1 MQEDQRTTLSEL
13 LRYIADSL
21 DISESHYRRAEERY
35 QAIGRWLE
43 RDESIIASVASIVY
57 PQGSFRLGTVIKP
70 ITDAEEYDID
80 LVCELSLTKDQIS
93 QKQLKDWVGHEI
105 KSYARAN
112 SMKSPAEESRRC
124 WRLNYADEAKFHM
137 DVLPS
142 IPDGDAFRA
151 LLESRALSNDWVDHA
166 IAITDNTLP
175 NYDRLDNDWP
185 RSNPKGYAVWFKAC
199 MKAQFDAQLILLAE
213 SIKAEVEDVPE
224 YKVKTPLQRAVQILK
239 RHRDIM
245 FVDDQ
250 DDKPISIIITTL
262 AAHAYDSESDLLEAL
277 INIVSNMP
285 HYIQTRDG
293 TAWIPNPVDPLENF
307 ADKWQEYPTREK
319 NFRKWLREVR
329 NDLDEALQAE
339 GIKAVG
345 ESLESHLG
353 ERAVNEALNH
363 FPIAGELKTINLVPG
378 SLRTSGRFDVPHRK
392 KPRWPVSEHG
402 QVTIIGRADHKG
414 YRQKRIRNESTW
426 SKHWSLQFEAKTD
439 IEPPY
444 EVHWQ
449 VVNTGQEARAANGL
463 RGGFYECNTGK
474 GSHTRKESTLYKG
487 MHWIECFIV
496 KNGTCV
502 ARSGE
507 LVINIE

>member
-21 DISESHYRRAEERY
+21 DISESHYKRAEERY
-35 QAIGRWLE
+35 QAIGRWLG

-80 LVCELSLTKDQIS
+80 LVCELSLTKDQMS
-93 QKQLKDWVGHEI
+93 QKQLKDWVGREI
-105 KSYARAN
+105 KSYARVN

-137 DVLPS
+137 DILPS
-142 IPDGDAFRA
+142 IPDGHAFRI
-151 LLESRALSNDWVDHA
+151 LLESRGLSNDWADHA

-199 MKAQFDAQLILLAE
+199 MKAPFDAQRMLLAE

-224 YKVKTPLQRAVQILK
+224 YKVKTSLQRAVQILK

-293 TAWIPNPVDPLENF
+293 TAWVPNPVDPLDNF
-307 ADKWQEYPTREK
+307 ADKWQEYPRREE
-319 NFRKWLREVR
+319 NFRNWLQQVR
-329 NDLDEALQAE
+329 NDLDTAQEAK

-345 ESLESHLG
+345 ESLESRFG
-353 ERAVNEALNH
+353 ERAVNEALKH

-378 SLRTSGRFDVPHRK
+378 SLRTSGRFDVPHRQQ
-392 KPRWPVSEHG
+392 PRWPISERG
-402 QVTIIGRADHKG
+402 RVTITGKASRKG
-414 YRQKRIRNESTW
+414 YRQKTIRNESTW
-426 SKHWSLQFEAKTD
+426 SKGWSLEFQARTD

-444 EVHWQ
+444 EIHWQ
-449 VVNTGQEARAANGL
+449 VVNTGREAQADNDL
-463 RGGFYECNTGK
+463 RGGFYECSIGRDSNVRRER
-474 GSHTRKESTLYKG
+474 TRYSG
-487 MHWIECFIV
+487 MHWVECFTV
-496 KNGTCV
+496 KDGVCV

-507 LVINIE
+507 FVINIE